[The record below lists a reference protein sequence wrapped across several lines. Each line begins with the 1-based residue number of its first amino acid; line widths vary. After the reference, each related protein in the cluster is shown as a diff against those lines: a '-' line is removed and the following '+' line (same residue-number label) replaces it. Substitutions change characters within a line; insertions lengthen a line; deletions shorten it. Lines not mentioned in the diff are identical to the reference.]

1 MEFNTLVKKRTSIR
15 KFSSKKPTIEKAI
28 ESIQIA
34 NLAPSPGNLPLARYI
49 LIEDKSKIEQISEAC
64 RQPFIKQSQLI
75 IVICSDQ
82 KQAQKLYD
90 SRANTYTK
98 QAIGATVQNLLLDI
112 TNKGLATTWVGAFS
126 NETINNL
133 LNIPEGID
141 VEVILP
147 IGYKLKTEKTKPRQ
161 KPTLDNRIFF
171 ESYGNK
177 HKSPY
182 TKIGKH

>member
-15 KFSSKKPTIEKAI
+15 KFSSKKPAIEKAI
-28 ESIQIA
+28 ESIEVA
-34 NLAPSPGNLPLARYI
+34 NLAPSPGNLALARYI
-49 LIEDKSKIEQISEAC
+49 LIEDNSQIEKIAQAC
-64 RQPFIKQSQLI
+64 RQPFLKQAQLI

-98 QAIGATVQNLLLDI
+98 QAIGAATQNLILDL

-126 NETINNL
+126 HETISNT
-133 LNIPEGID
+133 LNIPEGIEA
-141 VEVILP
+141 EVILP
-147 IGYKLKTEKTKPRQ
+147 IGYKLKTEKAKPKQ

-171 ESYGNK
+171 ESFGNK
-177 HKSPY
+177 HKTPY
-182 TKIGKH
+182 KKIGGY